1 MIDTPTITPGRP
13 KDPIKRQAI
22 LQASK
27 LLFLSLGYAGTSM
40 DAIAAEAGVSKLTVY
55 SHFTDKE
62 TLFAAAIHS
71 KCAEQLPQL
80 FFSLQAGQ
88 PLERVLFNIAMGFQ
102 GLINSPEA
110 IDLQRVIMS
119 LSGQDPTFAGMFF
132 EAGPL
137 VILNDMQQLLETA
150 HHAGLL
156 SVTKPRNAAQ
166 HFFALVKG
174 DRHYRLLLGCGS
186 LEDVTQAQIE
196 EHVHEVVQL
205 FMRAYRP

>member
-1 MIDTPTITPGRP
+1 MTDNPTITPGRP
-13 KDPIKRQAI
+13 KDPVKRQAI
-22 LQASK
+22 LEAAK
-27 LLFLSLGYAGTSM
+27 LLFLSLGYTGTSM
-40 DAIAAEAGVSKLTVY
+40 DAVAAEAGVSKLTVY

-71 KCAEQLPQL
+71 KCAQQLPQL
-80 FFSLQAGQ
+80 FFSLQAGH
-88 PLERVLFNIAMGFQ
+88 PLERTLFNIGMGFQ
-102 GLINSPEA
+102 ALVNSHEA
-110 IDLQRVIMS
+110 IELQRLLMS
-119 LSGQDPTFAGMFF
+119 LGGQDPTFATMFF

-156 SVTKPRNAAQ
+156 SVPRPRNAAQ
-166 HFFALVKG
+166 HFFSLLKG
-174 DRHYRLLLGCGS
+174 ERHFRQLLGCGS
-186 LEDVTQAQIE
+186 LEDATPAETE